1 MYIISF
7 WVIVADPSLFLMQG
21 GPELDGI
28 YVKSLLPGGA
38 AEASGKI
45 RNGTRRFHDR
55 LDQ

>member
-1 MYIISF
+1 MKKVFGFLILTFSYF
-7 WVIVADPSLFLMQG
+7 WPQG

-45 RNGTRRFHDR
+45 RNGT
-55 LDQ
+55 